1 MSVNDYFDYEFDG
14 DTESQADEIVHEAKD
29 KLVDLIYEN
38 VKSEI
43 ERYKNW
49 YESAAEV
56 RDKLQKRV
64 YEQAEQIKVLEIDL
78 KRTKEELE
86 RSDKLIPKT
95 PFALG
100 DEVWVPYR
108 KYDDKGEVKCPM
120 CNGEGYITALTDV
133 YGTLKCICPH
143 CNNEWGKTRA
153 EYDKYSVEH
162 RYIKSINIFT
172 DKAKETRFDYRT
184 VEDKKNLDV
193 KDYNY
198 VNTVTHVYATRE
210 EALAKAQEWENESKK
225 KAEEKILEK
234 NNDKARTK

>member
-1 MSVNDYFDYEFDG
+1 MGLDRYFDYEFDG
-14 DTESQADEIVHEAKD
+14 DIESQADEIVHEAKD

-43 ERYKNW
+43 EQDRQNY
-49 YESAAEV
+49 V
-56 RDKLQKRV
+56 RAKERADELQKEC
-64 YEQAEQIKVLEIDL
+64 YEKREKINALEIEL
-78 KRTKEELE
+78 KKVKEELE

-100 DEVWVPYR
+100 DEVWVPRR
-108 KYDDKGEVKCPM
+108 KCVDRGEVKCPM
-120 CNGEGYITALTDV
+120 CNGEGYITTLTDV

-143 CNNEWGKTRA
+143 CNNEWGKIRA
-153 EYDKYSVEH
+153 EYDKYSVER

-172 DKAKETRFDYRT
+172 DKAKETRFDYGT
-184 VEDKKNLDV
+184 IEDEKCLDV

-198 VNTVTHVYATRE
+198 VTTVTHVYATRE

-225 KAEEKILEK
+225 KAEEKILGEK
-234 NNDKARTK
+234 K